1 MKLTEKAVNDFRDIW
16 RKQFGQEITFE
27 EAREYAEQMLTVL
40 QVVMRP
46 VPLGR
51 PPPVVVKNKGPPVQA
66 APCDDNANR
75 NERVC
80 DSDVTP

>member
-1 MKLTEKAVNDFRDIW
+1 MKLTEKAVNDFRRIW
-16 RKQFGQEITFE
+16 REQFGQEITFE

-66 APCDDNANR
+66 APCDDNANHH
-75 NERVC
+75 ERVC